1 MAKRITYKVLFAEV
15 NNGTNEEPNI
25 EQIFIDRVAICPT
38 ETSFNEMMPII
49 KKEAAP
55 GTIAIRGEFDR
66 VIVVAPRNIVAGE
79 YVTIDNT
86 LYLATEN
93 IPNGAPVIVGRNALE
108 TTVEQQLYQL
118 TKGE

>member
-1 MAKRITYKVLFAEV
+1 
-15 NNGTNEEPNI
+15 
-25 EQIFIDRVAICPT
+25 
-38 ETSFNEMMPII
+38 MMPII

-79 YVTIDNT
+79 YVTIDNV

-93 IPNGAPVIVGRNALE
+93 IPNGEPIIVGQNAVK
-108 TTVEQQLYQL
+108 TTVEDQLYAM